1 MTYQLNPKF
10 KASGSLANGTVN
22 FDNALGYV
30 VQLDYLAKTHPKA
43 RGGISWGLRYTTTDY
58 EVNGVQNATG
68 NGLGIFMGGV
78 F

>member
-1 MTYQLNPKF
+1 MNPKF

-30 VQLDYLAKTHPKA
+30 VQLDYLSKTSSHG
-43 RGGISWGLRYTTTDY
+43 RGGIDWGVRYTAADYKANGLPTTS
-58 EVNGVQNATG
+58 G
-68 NGLGIFMGGV
+68 NGLGFFMADV